1 MLCGYFDIFCYR
13 IYRFPPL
20 ILHAAVRRGVTR
32 GVTRAASPHYV
43 TVSMNRRGRG
53 LYNKEI
59 DFESLAMVDP
69 NQLPLVYIY
78 DSESGIIQNVEY
90 ILR

>member
-1 MLCGYFDIFCYR
+1 MNCSWNTWRLRSAAVRRGVTR
-13 IYRFPPL
+13 GVTRAASPSWNTWRL
-20 ILHAAVRRGVTR
+20 RSAAVRRGVTR

-59 DFESLAMVDP
+59 DLSL
-69 NQLPLVYIY
+69 LPW
-78 DSESGIIQNVEY
+78 
-90 ILR
+90 